1 MTVWLKALMI
11 GPPILVSAALYLVAL
26 ASMPA
31 PVAVAAAALLTGVL
45 GVLACGA
52 GEGAAIWVLW
62 GGRRLRGEEL
72 EDLGAALT
80 VLCRAGLGPP
90 VVELRVRRDP
100 AVAAFGVGRRTVMM
114 SAGLV
119 AAIAD
124 GRMPTEQA
132 AAVLA
137 HAAAIVRS
145 GVLRHD
151 PLLALGSLPWRA
163 LAMLAAAVSRPLRRV
178 PVVALVWRARAVVV
192 TVAAAQAIADDH
204 AALAVLLAA
213 IGSVSY
219 GLPIARRRWAAL
231 IARIGDAGVVEA
243 GLGHS
248 LAALL
253 DAGATTPTARARV
266 CRLDA
271 IARTPRP
278 LGLVGHNPTA

>member
-45 GVLACGA
+45 GVLVCGA

-72 EDLGAALT
+72 EALAAART

-90 VVELRVRRDP
+90 SVELRVRRDA
-100 AVAAFGVGRRTVMM
+100 AVAALGAGRRTVMM

-119 AAIAD
+119 DAVSD
-124 GRMPTEQA
+124 GRLPADQA

-137 HAAAIVRS
+137 HASAVVRS
-145 GVLRHD
+145 GAVRRD
-151 PLLALGSLPWRA
+151 PFLAVATLPWTA
-163 LAMLAAAVSRPLRRV
+163 LSVLTAALSRPLRRI
-178 PVVALVWRARAVVV
+178 PTVALVWRARAVAVAVAVV
-192 TVAAAQAIADDH
+192 SAIADDH
-204 AALAVLLAA
+204 VALALLLTV
-213 IGSVSY
+213 IGGVSY
-219 GLPIARRRWAAL
+219 GLPIARRRWQAL
-231 IARIGDAGVVEA
+231 IAGIGDEGVVEA
-243 GLGHS
+243 GLGPS
-248 LAALL
+248 LATLL
-253 DAGATTPTARARV
+253 IPGATTPRGRERLR
-266 CRLDA
+266 RLDA
-271 IARTPRP
+271 TARRPRP